1 MKKLVSLLLVAI
13 MALSLCSISVAEEK
27 VTLKL
32 MNMYQTYNF
41 EEQYAHGQIEAMT
54 GYDIEWYMLPQENG
68 AQQLVLQVAAGEE
81 YDMLLNMPVSALTEL
96 QSQGLLMPLND
107 LLDEYFPLV
116 YEHVSDA
123 AWATAT
129 DEDGVIYSIPRES
142 ANPNID
148 GTGDQFGAQNYGLLV
163 NVDKLKALN
172 LELPTTIDEFYA
184 VCKAYTEATGNPAL
198 SLSNNPWE
206 TNVLMPA
213 FGMGAARW
221 YGAGDEFVH
230 RLDHPGVVAYI
241 EFMQKLYAEGLLDAD
256 FPLNSS
262 GNVRTKFTNGTCLFM
277 VAAFWDHDSN
287 VGAFNA
293 NNNGVVPELTYL
305 PAMKLAED
313 DKVVLYRTAGINYA
327 NAIPYNSKHPVDA
340 MKYLAIISTD
350 EAAEAIYV
358 GQEGVHHEKRNGTE
372 YWPLYPDFTALQNSD
387 KFMGVAKLEKQY
399 QMWMARAR
407 KTETIGAAFAD
418 INSDI
423 YETEVRYFFES
434 YAQSN
439 PDIAQNESVI
449 DTKISDTMLALIVEG
464 GDVPAAIAQLKADL
478 EEENWTDYCEAYA
491 EWYAEN
497 TEAYYWTVK

>member
-1 MKKLVSLLLVAI
+1 MKKLVALVLVAI
-13 MALSLCSISVAEEK
+13 MALSLCSVSVAEEK

-32 MNMYQTYNF
+32 MNMYQTYAF
-41 EEQYAHGQIEAMT
+41 EDQYAHGQIEAMT
-54 GYDIEWYMLPQENG
+54 GYDIEWYMLPAEN
-68 AQQLVLQVAAGEE
+68 ANQQLVLQVAAGEV
-81 YDMLLNMPVSALTEL
+81 YDMLLNMPVAALTEL
-96 QSQGLLMPLND
+96 QDQGLLMPLND
-107 LLDEYFPLV
+107 LINEYAPIIWD
-116 YEHVSDA
+116 HVSDA

-148 GTGDQFGAQNYGLLV
+148 GTGDQYGAQNYGLLF

-172 LELPTTIDEFYA
+172 LEVPSTIDELYA
-184 VCKAYTEATGNPAL
+184 VCKAYTQATGNPAFTIAA
-198 SLSNNPWE
+198 NAWE
-206 TNVLMPA
+206 THAIMPA

-221 YGAGDEFVH
+221 YAAGDEFIH
-230 RLDHPGVVAYI
+230 RLDHPGIVGYI
-241 EFMQKLYAEGLLDAD
+241 EFMQKLYAEGLLDTD

-262 GNVRTKFTNGTCLFM
+262 ANAKTKFTNGTALCTI
-277 VAAFWDHDSN
+277 AAFWDHDSYTS
-287 VGAFNA
+287 AFVA
-293 NNNGVVPELTYL
+293 NNNGYVPELTYTAGL
-305 PAMKLAED
+305 TLEED
-313 DKVVLYRTAGINYA
+313 GQIVLYRTAGINYA
-327 NAIPYNSKHPVDA
+327 NAIPYNSEHPVDA
-340 MKYLAIISTD
+340 MKYLAMISTD
-350 EAAEAIYV
+350 DAAEAIYV
-358 GQEGVHHEKRNGTE
+358 GQEGVHHEIRNGSE

-439 PDIAQNESVI
+439 PDIAANESVI
-449 DTKISDTMLALIVEG
+449 DTKIKDTLLALIVEG
-464 GDVPAAIAQLKADL
+464 GDVSAAIAQLKEDL
-478 EEENWTDYCEAYA
+478 EEENWSDYCEAYA

-497 TEAYYWTVK
+497 TGAYYWTVK